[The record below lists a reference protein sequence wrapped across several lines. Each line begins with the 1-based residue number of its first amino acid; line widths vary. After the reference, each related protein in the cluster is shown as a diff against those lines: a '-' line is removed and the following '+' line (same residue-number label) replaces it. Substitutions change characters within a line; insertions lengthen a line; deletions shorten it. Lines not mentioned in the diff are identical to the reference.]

1 MRKIFVLIAL
11 ACSLLVCAA
20 AQAAQITDVKWGV
33 NKEEV
38 LRFVVDL
45 TDNAGYAVDIEGSVL
60 NLTVN
65 ASKGS
70 QVAAQGI
77 VKSAL
82 ATSYQVVDKEHY
94 TIVRVPLRQSLSE
107 SHYKSFTLKQDE
119 QTNRPFRVVLDIMP
133 AQRSVKAPAQSTAK
147 APAQSSVKAQKKITI
162 RNNISSKAPAQSS
175 VKAPAQTNAPVVSNR
190 PVVSSRPTRP
200 AGARPAQPSTPVKS
214 TTSAAQAG
222 TSVKSSTAA
231 VKQPTPAP
239 TETKQTTITS
249 KKETKQP
256 EKDKEKKEVKNSTSP
271 KVVNASSK
279 QTKIVGNGKFR
290 TSGGLSG
297 KIITLDAGHG
307 GSDPG
312 AIGSDGTK
320 EKNITLAITKAVKEL
335 LEKKGAKVYMTRT
348 TDVDVYGPNASDA
361 DELQARVN
369 VGEKYNSDLF
379 VSLHINSSVNKNV
392 GGFSTYYY
400 PKTNNDLR
408 IAKSIQDQLT
418 ANFGVDDLGVR
429 QANFYVIKRI
439 SMPATLVEMCFISN
453 EKELVL
459 MKGKWFQ
466 NKTARLIAAGI
477 EKYFA

>member
-33 NKEEV
+33 NKGEV

-94 TIVRVPLRQSLSE
+94 TIVRVPLRQSISE
-107 SHYKSFTLKQDE
+107 SHYKSFTLKQDA

-147 APAQSSVKAQKKITI
+147 APAQSSVKA
-162 RNNISSKAPAQSS
+162 
-175 VKAPAQTNAPVVSNR
+175 PAQTTAPVVSNR

-200 AGARPAQPSTPVKS
+200 AAQKPVVTQPSTPAKN
-214 TTSAAQAG
+214 TASAAQ
-222 TSVKSSTAA
+222 SSA
-231 VKQPTPAP
+231 VKQTEAAK
-239 TETKQTTITS
+239 TETKQTTITT

-256 EKDKEKKEVKNSTSP
+256 EKDKAKAEAKSSASP
-271 KVVNASSK
+271 KVVPVSSK

-379 VSLHINSSVNKNV
+379 VSLHVNSSVNKNV

-400 PKTNNDLR
+400 PKTSNDLR

>member
-94 TIVRVPLRQSLSE
+94 TIVRVPLRQSISE
-107 SHYKSFTLKQDE
+107 SHYKSFTLKQDA

-133 AQRSVKAPAQSTAK
+133 AQRSVKAPAQSTVK
-147 APAQSSVKAQKKITI
+147 APAQS
-162 RNNISSKAPAQSS
+162 R
-175 VKAPAQTNAPVVSNR
+175 VKAPAQTTAPVVSNR

-200 AGARPAQPSTPVKS
+200 AAKKPVVTQPSTPAKS
-214 TTSAAQAG
+214 TASAAQ
-222 TSVKSSTAA
+222 SSA
-231 VKQPTPAP
+231 VKQTEAAKK
-239 TETKQTTITS
+239 ETKQTTITT

-256 EKDKEKKEVKNSTSP
+256 EKDKAKAEAKSSASP
-271 KVVNASSK
+271 KVVPVSSK

-320 EKNITLAITKAVKEL
+320 EKNITLAITKVVKEL

-379 VSLHINSSVNKNV
+379 VSLHVNSSVNKNV

-400 PKTNNDLR
+400 PKTSNDLR

>member
-94 TIVRVPLRQSLSE
+94 TIVRVPLRQSLSA
-107 SHYKSFTLKQDE
+107 SHYKSFTLKQDA

-133 AQRSVKAPAQSTAK
+133 AQRSEKAPAQSTAK
-147 APAQSSVKAQKKITI
+147 APAQSSVKA
-162 RNNISSKAPAQSS
+162 
-175 VKAPAQTNAPVVSNR
+175 PAQTTAPIVSNR

-200 AGARPAQPSTPVKS
+200 AAKKPAVTQPSTPAKS
-214 TTSAAQAG
+214 TASAAQ
-222 TSVKSSTAA
+222 SSA
-231 VKQPTPAP
+231 VKQTEAAK
-239 TETKQTTITS
+239 TETKQTTITT

-256 EKDKEKKEVKNSTSP
+256 EKDKAKAEAEAKSSASP
-271 KVVNASSK
+271 KAVPVSSK

-400 PKTNNDLR
+400 PKTSNDLR

>member
-1 MRKIFVLIAL
+1 MLIAL

-107 SHYKSFTLKQDE
+107 SHYKSFTLKKDA

-133 AQRSVKAPAQSTAK
+133 AQRSVKAPAQS
-147 APAQSSVKAQKKITI
+147 
-162 RNNISSKAPAQSS
+162 S
-175 VKAPAQTNAPVVSNR
+175 VKAPAQTTAPVVSNR

-214 TTSAAQAG
+214 TTSAAQSG

-231 VKQPTPAP
+231 VKQPTPVP

-271 KVVNASSK
+271 KVVNVSSK

-400 PKTNNDLR
+400 PKTSNDLR

>member
-94 TIVRVPLRQSLSE
+94 TIVRVPLRQSLSA
-107 SHYKSFTLKQDE
+107 SHYKSFTLKQDP

-133 AQRSVKAPAQSTAK
+133 AQRSEKAPAQSTAK
-147 APAQSSVKAQKKITI
+147 APAQSSVKA
-162 RNNISSKAPAQSS
+162 
-175 VKAPAQTNAPVVSNR
+175 PAQTTAPVVSNR

-200 AGARPAQPSTPVKS
+200 AAKKPAVTQPSTPAKS
-214 TTSAAQAG
+214 TASAAQ
-222 TSVKSSTAA
+222 SSA
-231 VKQPTPAP
+231 VKQTEAAKK
-239 TETKQTTITS
+239 ETKQTTITA

-256 EKDKEKKEVKNSTSP
+256 EKDKAKAEAKSSASP
-271 KVVNASSK
+271 KVVPVSSK

-400 PKTNNDLR
+400 PKTSNDLR

>member
-77 VKSAL
+77 VKSVL

-107 SHYKSFTLKQDE
+107 SHYKSFTLKQDP

-133 AQRSVKAPAQSTAK
+133 AQRSVKAPVQSTAK
-147 APAQSSVKAQKKITI
+147 APV
-162 RNNISSKAPAQSS
+162 QSS
-175 VKAPAQTNAPVVSNR
+175 VKAPAQTTAPVVSNR

-200 AGARPAQPSTPVKS
+200 AAKKPVVTQPSTPAKS
-214 TTSAAQAG
+214 TASAAQ
-222 TSVKSSTAA
+222 SSA
-231 VKQPTPAP
+231 VKQ
-239 TETKQTTITS
+239 TEAAKTEMKQTTITA

-256 EKDKEKKEVKNSTSP
+256 DKDKAKAEAKSSASP
-271 KVVNASSK
+271 KVVPVSSK

-379 VSLHINSSVNKNV
+379 VSLHVNSSVNKNV

-400 PKTNNDLR
+400 PKTSNDLR

>member
-1 MRKIFVLIAL
+1 MLIAL

-70 QVAAQGI
+70 QVAAQGN

-82 ATSYQVVDKEHY
+82 ATSYQVVDREHY

-107 SHYKSFTLKQDE
+107 SHYKSFTLKQDA

-133 AQRSVKAPAQSTAK
+133 AQRSVKAQVQSTAK
-147 APAQSSVKAQKKITI
+147 APAQSSVKA
-162 RNNISSKAPAQSS
+162 
-175 VKAPAQTNAPVVSNR
+175 PAQTTAPVVSNR

-200 AGARPAQPSTPVKS
+200 AAKKPAVTQPSTPAKS
-214 TTSAAQAG
+214 TTSAAQSG

-400 PKTNNDLR
+400 PKTSNDLR

>member
-1 MRKIFVLIAL
+1 MLIAL

-94 TIVRVPLRQSLSE
+94 TIVRVPLRQSISE
-107 SHYKSFTLKQDE
+107 SHYKSFTLKQDA

-133 AQRSVKAPAQSTAK
+133 AQRSEKAPAQSTA
-147 APAQSSVKAQKKITI
+147 
-162 RNNISSKAPAQSS
+162 KAPAQSS

-200 AGARPAQPSTPVKS
+200 AASRPTVTQPSTPAKS
-214 TTSAAQAG
+214 TASAAQ
-222 TSVKSSTAA
+222 SSA
-231 VKQPTPAP
+231 VKQTEAAKK
-239 TETKQTTITS
+239 ETKQTTITT

-256 EKDKEKKEVKNSTSP
+256 DKDKAKAEAKSSASP
-271 KVVNASSK
+271 KVVPVSSK

-400 PKTNNDLR
+400 PKTSNDLR

>member
-1 MRKIFVLIAL
+1 MLIAL

-70 QVAAQGI
+70 QVAAQGN

-107 SHYKSFTLKQDE
+107 SHYKSFTLKKDA

-133 AQRSVKAPAQSTAK
+133 AQSSAKAQVQSTAK
-147 APAQSSVKAQKKITI
+147 APAQSSVKA
-162 RNNISSKAPAQSS
+162 
-175 VKAPAQTNAPVVSNR
+175 PAQTTAPVVSNR

-214 TTSAAQAG
+214 TASAAQSG

-239 TETKQTTITS
+239 TETKQ
-249 KKETKQP
+249 P
-256 EKDKEKKEVKNSTSP
+256 EKDKAKAEAEAKSSASP
-271 KVVNASSK
+271 KAVPVSSK

-379 VSLHINSSVNKNV
+379 VSLHVNSSVNKNV

>member
-1 MRKIFVLIAL
+1 MLIAL

-94 TIVRVPLRQSLSE
+94 TIVRVPLRQSISE
-107 SHYKSFTLKQDE
+107 SHYKSFTLKQDA

-147 APAQSSVKAQKKITI
+147 AT
-162 RNNISSKAPAQSS
+162 AQSS
-175 VKAPAQTNAPVVSNR
+175 VKAPAQTTAPVVSNR

-200 AGARPAQPSTPVKS
+200 AAKKPTVTQPSTPAKS
-214 TTSAAQAG
+214 TASAAQ
-222 TSVKSSTAA
+222 SSA
-231 VKQPTPAP
+231 VKQTEAAK
-239 TETKQTTITS
+239 TETKQTTITT

-256 EKDKEKKEVKNSTSP
+256 EKDKVKAEAKSSASP
-271 KVVNASSK
+271 KVVPVSSK

-400 PKTNNDLR
+400 PKTSNDLR

>member
-1 MRKIFVLIAL
+1 MSEVTLLRKIFVLMML
-11 ACSLLVCAA
+11 GCLLLLSAA
-20 AQAAQITDVKWGV
+20 VQAAQITDVKWGV
-33 NKEEV
+33 NKENV

-45 TDNAGYAVDIEGSVL
+45 DDNAGYAVDMEGSAL

-65 ASKGS
+65 AKKGA
-70 QVAAQGI
+70 QVAAQGR
-77 VKSAL
+77 VKSTL
-82 ATSYQVVDKEHY
+82 ATSYQVLDKGHY
-94 TIVRVPLRQSLSE
+94 TIVRMPLLERLSA
-107 SHYKSFTLKQDE
+107 SNYKAFTLKQDPK
-119 QTNRPFRVVLDIMP
+119 TNRPFRVVLD
-133 AQRSVKAPAQSTAK
+133 VT
-147 APAQSSVKAQKKITI
+147 PAQSSVK
-162 RNNISSKAPAQSS
+162 
-175 VKAPAQTNAPVVSNR
+175 QTAAGAATTAPVVSNR
-190 PVVSSRPTRP
+190 PTRP
-200 AGARPAQPSTPVKS
+200 AGTNK
-214 TTSAAQAG
+214 AA
-222 TSVKSSTAA
+222 TAA
-231 VKQPTPAP
+231 KEHAVTVTPANNTVKKP
-239 TETKQTTITS
+239 AVEKTASKATTPTKTETKQTTIKS
-249 KKETKQP
+249 KTETKQTASANKTTKT
-256 EKDKEKKEVKNSTSP
+256 ETKQTASP
-271 KVVNASSK
+271 KVVSTTK
-279 QTKIVGNGKFR
+279 TQEKIVGNGKYH

-320 EKNITLAITKAVKEL
+320 EKEITLAITKQVQQL

-348 TDVDVYGPNASDA
+348 TDVDVYGPNASDV

-392 GGFSTYYY
+392 GGFSSYYY

-408 IAKSIQDQLT
+408 IAKAIQDQLS

-439 SMPATLVEMCFISN
+439 TMPATLIEMCFISN

-466 NKTARLIAAGI
+466 NKTARLIVAGI

>member
-82 ATSYQVVDKEHY
+82 ATSYQVVDREHY

-107 SHYKSFTLKQDE
+107 SHYKSFTLKQDP

-133 AQRSVKAPAQSTAK
+133 AQRSVKAQVQSTAK
-147 APAQSSVKAQKKITI
+147 APAQSSVKA
-162 RNNISSKAPAQSS
+162 
-175 VKAPAQTNAPVVSNR
+175 PAQTTAPVVSNR

-200 AGARPAQPSTPVKS
+200 AAKKPAVTQPSTPAKS
-214 TTSAAQAG
+214 TASAAQ
-222 TSVKSSTAA
+222 SSA
-231 VKQPTPAP
+231 VKQTEAAK
-239 TETKQTTITS
+239 TETKQTTITT
-249 KKETKQP
+249 KKETKQS
-256 EKDKEKKEVKNSTSP
+256 EKDKAKAEAKSSASP
-271 KVVNASSK
+271 KVVPVSSK

-400 PKTNNDLR
+400 PKTSNDLR

>member
-1 MRKIFVLIAL
+1 MLIAL

-70 QVAAQGI
+70 QVAAQGN
-77 VKSAL
+77 VKSVL
-82 ATSYQVVDKEHY
+82 ATSYQVVDREHY
-94 TIVRVPLRQSLSE
+94 TIVRVPLRQRLSE
-107 SHYKSFTLKQDE
+107 SHYKSFTLKKDP

-133 AQRSVKAPAQSTAK
+133 AQSSAKAQSTAK
-147 APAQSSVKAQKKITI
+147 APT
-162 RNNISSKAPAQSS
+162 QSS
-175 VKAPAQTNAPVVSNR
+175 VKAPVQTTAPVVSNR

-214 TTSAAQAG
+214 TTSAAQSG

-249 KKETKQP
+249 KKEIKQP
-256 EKDKEKKEVKNSTSP
+256 EKDTTKTEAKSSAAP
-271 KVVNASSK
+271 KVVPVSSK

-400 PKTNNDLR
+400 PKTSNDLR

>member
-94 TIVRVPLRQSLSE
+94 TIVRVPLRQSIAE
-107 SHYKSFTLKQDE
+107 SHYKSFTLKQDA

-133 AQRSVKAPAQSTAK
+133 AQRSVKAPTQSTAK
-147 APAQSSVKAQKKITI
+147 AH
-162 RNNISSKAPAQSS
+162 AQSS
-175 VKAPAQTNAPVVSNR
+175 VKAPAQTTAPVVSNR

-200 AGARPAQPSTPVKS
+200 AAKKPVVTQPSTPAKS
-214 TTSAAQAG
+214 TASAAQ
-222 TSVKSSTAA
+222 SSA
-231 VKQPTPAP
+231 VKQTEAAK
-239 TETKQTTITS
+239 TETKQTTITT

-256 EKDKEKKEVKNSTSP
+256 EKDKAKAEAKSSASP
-271 KVVNASSK
+271 KVVPVSSK

-379 VSLHINSSVNKNV
+379 VSLHVNSSVNKNV

-400 PKTNNDLR
+400 PKTSNDLR

>member
-45 TDNAGYAVDIEGSVL
+45 TDNAGYAVDIEGRVL

-94 TIVRVPLRQSLSE
+94 TIVRVPLRQSLSA
-107 SHYKSFTLKQDE
+107 SHYKSFTLKQDP

-133 AQRSVKAPAQSTAK
+133 AQRSDKAPAQSTAK
-147 APAQSSVKAQKKITI
+147 APAQSSVKA
-162 RNNISSKAPAQSS
+162 
-175 VKAPAQTNAPVVSNR
+175 PAQTTAPVVSNR

-200 AGARPAQPSTPVKS
+200 AAKKPAVTQPSTPAKS
-214 TTSAAQAG
+214 TASAAQ
-222 TSVKSSTAA
+222 SSA
-231 VKQPTPAP
+231 VKQTEAAK
-239 TETKQTTITS
+239 TETKQTTITT

-256 EKDKEKKEVKNSTSP
+256 EKDKAKAEAKSSASP
-271 KVVNASSK
+271 KVVPVSSK

-379 VSLHINSSVNKNV
+379 VSLHVNSSVNKNV

-400 PKTNNDLR
+400 PKTSNDLR

>member
-94 TIVRVPLRQSLSE
+94 TIVRVPLRQSISA
-107 SHYKSFTLKQDE
+107 SHYKSFTLKQDA

-147 APAQSSVKAQKKITI
+147 APAQSSVKA
-162 RNNISSKAPAQSS
+162 
-175 VKAPAQTNAPVVSNR
+175 PAQTTAPVVSNR

-200 AGARPAQPSTPVKS
+200 AAKKPIVTQPSTPAKS
-214 TTSAAQAG
+214 TASAAQ
-222 TSVKSSTAA
+222 SSA
-231 VKQPTPAP
+231 VKQTEAAK
-239 TETKQTTITS
+239 TETKQTTITT

-256 EKDKEKKEVKNSTSP
+256 EKDTTKTEAKSSASP
-271 KVVNASSK
+271 KVVPVSSK

-400 PKTNNDLR
+400 PKTSNDLR

>member
-65 ASKGS
+65 ASKGP
-70 QVAAQGI
+70 QVMAQGI

-94 TIVRVPLRQSLSE
+94 TIVRVPLRRSISE
-107 SHYKSFTLKQDE
+107 SHYKSFTLKQDP

-133 AQRSVKAPAQSTAK
+133 AQSSAKAQVQSTAK
-147 APAQSSVKAQKKITI
+147 AH
-162 RNNISSKAPAQSS
+162 AQSS
-175 VKAPAQTNAPVVSNR
+175 VKAPAQTTAPVVSNR

-200 AGARPAQPSTPVKS
+200 AAKKPTVTQPSTPAKS
-214 TTSAAQAG
+214 TASAAQ
-222 TSVKSSTAA
+222 SSA
-231 VKQPTPAP
+231 VKQTEAAK

-256 EKDKEKKEVKNSTSP
+256 EKDTTKTEAKSSAAP
-271 KVVNASSK
+271 KVVPVSSK

-400 PKTNNDLR
+400 PKTSNDLR

>member
-107 SHYKSFTLKQDE
+107 SHYKSFTLKQDA

-133 AQRSVKAPAQSTAK
+133 AQRSVKAQVQSTAK
-147 APAQSSVKAQKKITI
+147 APAQSSVKA
-162 RNNISSKAPAQSS
+162 
-175 VKAPAQTNAPVVSNR
+175 PAQTTAPVVSNR

-200 AGARPAQPSTPVKS
+200 AAKKPAVTQPSTPAKS
-214 TTSAAQAG
+214 TTSAAQSG

>member
-70 QVAAQGI
+70 QVAAQGN

-82 ATSYQVVDKEHY
+82 ATSYQVVDREHY

-107 SHYKSFTLKQDE
+107 SHYKSFTLKQDP

-133 AQRSVKAPAQSTAK
+133 AQRSVKAQVQSTAK
-147 APAQSSVKAQKKITI
+147 APAQSSVKA
-162 RNNISSKAPAQSS
+162 
-175 VKAPAQTNAPVVSNR
+175 PAQTTAPVVSNR

-200 AGARPAQPSTPVKS
+200 AAKKPAVTQPSTPVKS
-214 TTSAAQAG
+214 TTSAVQSG

-400 PKTNNDLR
+400 PKTSNDLR

>member
-94 TIVRVPLRQSLSE
+94 TIVRVPLRQSLTE
-107 SHYKSFTLKQDE
+107 SHNKSFTLKKDP

-133 AQRSVKAPAQSTAK
+133 AQRSDKAPAQSTAK
-147 APAQSSVKAQKKITI
+147 APAQG
-162 RNNISSKAPAQSS
+162 S
-175 VKAPAQTNAPVVSNR
+175 VKAPAQTTAPVVSNR
-190 PVVSSRPTRP
+190 PVVSSHPTRP
-200 AGARPAQPSTPVKS
+200 AAKKPTVTQPSTPAKS
-214 TTSAAQAG
+214 TASAAQ
-222 TSVKSSTAA
+222 SSA
-231 VKQPTPAP
+231 VKQTEAAK
-239 TETKQTTITS
+239 TETKQTTITT

-256 EKDKEKKEVKNSTSP
+256 EKDKAKAEAKSSASP
-271 KVVNASSK
+271 KVVPVSSK

-400 PKTNNDLR
+400 PKTSNDLR
-408 IAKSIQDQLT
+408 IAKAIQDQLT

>member
-107 SHYKSFTLKQDE
+107 SHYKSFTLKQDP

-133 AQRSVKAPAQSTAK
+133 AQRSEKAPAQSTAK
-147 APAQSSVKAQKKITI
+147 APAQSSVKA
-162 RNNISSKAPAQSS
+162 
-175 VKAPAQTNAPVVSNR
+175 PAQTTAPVVSNR

-200 AGARPAQPSTPVKS
+200 AAKKPAVTQPSTPAKS
-214 TTSAAQAG
+214 TTSAAQSG
-222 TSVKSSTAA
+222 TSVKSSTAV
-231 VKQPTPAP
+231 VKQPAPAP

-348 TDVDVYGPNASDA
+348 TDVDVYGLNASDA

-400 PKTNNDLR
+400 PKTSNDLR

>member
-70 QVAAQGI
+70 QVAAQGN

-94 TIVRVPLRQSLSE
+94 TIVRVPLRQRLSE
-107 SHYKSFTLKQDE
+107 SHYKSFTLKQDP

-133 AQRSVKAPAQSTAK
+133 AQSSAK
-147 APAQSSVKAQKKITI
+147 APV
-162 RNNISSKAPAQSS
+162 QSS
-175 VKAPAQTNAPVVSNR
+175 VKAPAQTTAPVVSNR

-200 AGARPAQPSTPVKS
+200 AAQKPAVTQPSAPVKS
-214 TTSAAQAG
+214 TASAAQSG

-400 PKTNNDLR
+400 PKTSNDLR